1 MIIERPPRHA
11 AALNGYL
18 QRGMVFSE
26 LEQAIVL
33 AVAYADVFDYP
44 LTLREIRRYLPEVP
58 ASEAAVAAAL
68 DSPGLG
74 PQILARAG
82 GYVMLAGREAIVAT
96 RRRRAA
102 VADRLWPAAVR
113 YGRMIGRLPFVRM
126 VAVTG
131 ALAVNNVEPDAD
143 IDYLVITETGRLW
156 LCRAAIVALVRLV
169 ARRGPILCPN
179 YLLSERALRLEEH
192 SLYSAHE
199 LAQMIPLAGLGWYER
214 MRQANPW
221 ADQLLPNAGGLP
233 YMVTPQ
239 PSGRPLAQA
248 LAERALRSRA
258 GAWLE
263 RWEMERK
270 VRRFSARHNG
280 NPEINLNSDCC
291 KAHFD
296 SHRQRTLSSFADRLR
311 SIDAAGAQG

>member
-1 MIIERPPRHA
+1 MIIEHPPRHA
-11 AALNGYL
+11 AALDRYL

-26 LEQAIVL
+26 LEQAIIL

-44 LTLREIRRYLPEVP
+44 LTIREIRRYLPGVA
-58 ASEAAVAAAL
+58 ASEEQVAAAL
-68 DSPGLG
+68 LAPGLG
-74 PQILARAG
+74 PQTLARVG
-82 GYVMLAGREAIVAT
+82 DMVMLAGREAIVAT

-156 LCRAAIVALVRLV
+156 LCRAGIIGLVRLV
-169 ARRGPILCPN
+169 AKRGPILCPN
-179 YLLSERALRLEEH
+179 YLLSERALRLDEH

-199 LAQMIPLAGLGWYER
+199 LAQMIPLAGMAWYER
-214 MRQANPW
+214 MRLANPW
-221 ADQLLPNAGGLP
+221 ADELLPNAGGMP
-233 YMVTPQ
+233 YLVTPQ
-239 PSGRPLAQA
+239 PSGRPLTQA
-248 LAERALRSRA
+248 LAELALRSRA
-258 GAWLE
+258 GGWLE

-270 VRRFSARHNG
+270 VRKFSARDQG
-280 NPEINLNSDCC
+280 NPEINLTSDCC
-291 KAHFD
+291 KAHYG
-296 SHRQRTLSSFADRLR
+296 SHRQRTLSSFAERLR
-311 SIDAAGAQG
+311 SIDPAGAQG